1 MKKLI
6 IITSKFPY
14 YLTESFL
21 ESEYPYL
28 IDKFDK
34 VTFVPIKK
42 GVVRKNYENSSICDS
57 YNELYRKKYLFLF
70 KVLFS
75 LHLYA
80 SLFHN
85 IKQVLS
91 KKFIRNTLEQEVH
104 YKILKLVISRN
115 KDLFDSDSI
124 VYSYWFDKYVYSLLK
139 IREEFNY
146 DFKVVT
152 RAHRFD
158 VYDENGVMPN
168 REYCL
173 KTIDRI
179 YPISQDVIRYFS
191 EKYGYEWKFELSR
204 LGVKNNNVISKI
216 SDKPYFCVLS
226 VSQVIERKRIK
237 EIYEAV
243 STFAENHSELE
254 VTWVHFGDGPL
265 LNKLREWS
273 EKNNVSNLQMNIMG
287 RVPNIEVLQ
296 YLSDLPVDVFINIS
310 SSEGVPVSVMEAQSY
325 GIPVIATN
333 VGGTAEI
340 VNESNGVLLSSCP
353 TNEEVVEAL
362 DQILTNSYD
371 RVLIKNNWNLI
382 SNAEVNFEKFAEKLK
397 EL

>member
-28 IDKFDK
+28 IANFDK
-34 VTFVPIKK
+34 VTFMPIHK
-42 GVVRKNYENSSICDS
+42 GVIRKNYENSSICDS
-57 YNELYRKKYLFLF
+57 YNELYRNKYFYLI

-75 LHLYA
+75 FHFYT
-80 SLFHN
+80 SLLRN
-85 IKQVLS
+85 IRQILS
-91 KKFIRNTLEQEVH
+91 KNFIKNTLEQEVH
-104 YKILKLVISRN
+104 YKILKRVISGN

-124 VYSYWFDKYVYSLLK
+124 IYSYWFDKYVYSLLK
-139 IREEFNY
+139 IREEYNY
-146 DFKVVT
+146 RFKVVT

-173 KTIDRI
+173 KKIDRI
-179 YPISQDVIRYFS
+179 YPISQDVIRHFS
-191 EKYGYEWKFELSR
+191 KKYGYESKFELAR
-204 LGVKNNNVISKI
+204 LGVKNNNVLSRG
-216 SDKPYFCVLS
+216 SEKPYFCVLS

-237 EIYEAV
+237 EIHEAV
-243 STFAENHSELE
+243 SSFADNHSELE
-254 VTWVHFGDGPL
+254 VKWVHFGDGPL
-265 LNKLREWS
+265 LNNLREWA
-273 EKNNVSNLQMNIMG
+273 EKNTISNLQINIMG
-287 RVPNIEVLQ
+287 RVPNTEVLQ
-296 YLSDLPVDVFINIS
+296 YLSTSPVDVFINIS
-310 SSEGVPVSVMEAQSY
+310 SSEGVPVSVMEAQSF

-340 VNESNGVLLSSCP
+340 VNNSNGVLLPSCP
-353 TNEEVVEAL
+353 TNDEVVQAFDL
-362 DQILTNSYD
+362 ILTTSYD